1 MFLTNY
7 LNQLPRVYDY
17 LLFLFFFDRY
27 KLVNLKQGVSYT
39 VKIYPYS
46 GAATGR
52 PSIIRIPASQ
62 LRTTSS
68 RVWHM
73 RIPRI
78 GPNAVQLEWTEPWY
92 GSAVEGMICDF
103 LRKVPLTK
111 TQVYVGSRACSR
123 KLKKGKRKKLVT
135 NKILVFLKTAFLL

>member
-1 MFLTNY
+1 
-7 LNQLPRVYDY
+7 
-17 LLFLFFFDRY
+17 
-27 KLVNLKQGVSYT
+27 
-39 VKIYPYS
+39 
-46 GAATGR
+46 
-52 PSIIRIPASQ
+52 
-62 LRTTSS
+62 
-68 RVWHM
+68 M

-123 KLKKGKRKKLVT
+123 KLKKENER
-135 NKILVFLKTAFLL
+135 NLLQIKF